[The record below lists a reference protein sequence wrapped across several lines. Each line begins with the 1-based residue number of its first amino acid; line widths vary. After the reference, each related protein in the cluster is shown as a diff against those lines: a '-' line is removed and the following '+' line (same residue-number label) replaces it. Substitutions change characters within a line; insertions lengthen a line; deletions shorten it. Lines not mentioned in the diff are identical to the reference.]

1 MTYTNRPV
9 FVELAQWFLGLALGT
24 GLGGRHVVG
33 FLVEGRKKAHSG
45 WAGMF
50 YVEQWGPVRCWPADH
65 VCAVCVKKP
74 PRGRCGCCSIKHPT
88 GLQLSPPR
96 SRSRLARGLVEAP
109 TQEGCPFK
117 GFGAGNLRLAPLS
130 TTRRILLC
138 GSVRFAILCC
148 VPGGLSP
155 AWRPLW
161 VSQSRFRKSLDDG
174 VVPNQ
179 HRAGFTDG
187 IAHLG
192 CQFLGHFLVVELAV
206 DDAQRQRRFAVAGAD
221 AQAHDKDA

>member
-1 MTYTNRPV
+1 M
-9 FVELAQWFLGLALGT
+9 EGWFLCSILRNVDVGLC
-24 GLGGRHVVG
+24 VD
-33 FLVEGRKKAHSG
+33 FG
-45 WAGMF
+45 WWLSACGC
-50 YVEQWGPVRCWPADH
+50 RSS
-65 VCAVCVKKP
+65 KP
-74 PRGRCGCCSIKHPT
+74 PT
-88 GLQLSPPR
+88 VWE
-96 SRSRLARGLVEAP
+96 RGLIEAP

-221 AQAHDKDA
+221 AKAHDKDA